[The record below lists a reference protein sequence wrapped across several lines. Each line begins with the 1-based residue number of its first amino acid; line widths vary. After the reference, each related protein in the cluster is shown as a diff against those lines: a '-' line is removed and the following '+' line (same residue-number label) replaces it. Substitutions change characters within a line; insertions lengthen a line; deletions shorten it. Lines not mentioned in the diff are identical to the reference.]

1 PAPRPPAARPP
12 RRPPPPAGSP
22 GAGRPPGE
30 APPPPPGP
38 PPPPPPRPLP
48 PRPPRPPRR
57 PPPPPRGWRRSAS
70 TGGRAVGAA
79 SVPAGSVTAE
89 RLGISSMRGLKFGST
104 STTPILGASGGAT
117 RGPREPRRNRAL
129 RDGTA
134 PAGPAGRIEGGAD
147 DAGIG
152 GSFASSKSP
161 AATGSGAGAPEEGEG
176 GRGGGGPSSRSFTA

>member
-1 PAPRPPAARPP
+1 MSVARRTPLGAPHASRAASESAFHLRPEGFAPTPTLTPRPPP
-12 RRPPPPAGSP
+12 
-22 GAGRPPGE
+22 
-30 APPPPPGP
+30 
-38 PPPPPPRPLP
+38 
-48 PRPPRPPRR
+48 PPRR
-57 PPPPPRGWRRSAS
+57 PPPPPPRSRRSSS

-104 STTPILGASGGAT
+104 STTPILGTSGGAT

-134 PAGPAGRIEGGAD
+134 PTGPAGRIEGGAD

-176 GRGGGGPSSRSFTA
+176 GGGGGG